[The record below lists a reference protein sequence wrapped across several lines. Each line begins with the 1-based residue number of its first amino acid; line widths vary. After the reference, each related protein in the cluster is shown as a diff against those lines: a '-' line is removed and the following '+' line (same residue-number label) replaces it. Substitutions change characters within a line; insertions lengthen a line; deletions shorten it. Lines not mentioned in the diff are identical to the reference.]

1 MKEIFK
7 AKKNWNITN
16 EVSDAVEL
24 CRKNPDKMATIQ
36 VPNTMVRLAAEMML
50 NELSMYD
57 EAACRVTVE
66 QATVH

>member
-1 MKEIFK
+1 MTRIFK
-7 AKKNWNITN
+7 TKINWNITS
-16 EVSDAVEL
+16 EVNDAIEI

-57 EAACRVTVE
+57 EAACRVNVE